1 MSVSEWVITSP
12 SCNGKGI
19 YSVLFF
25 VFFGWGGGLFLCSG
39 WVTVEN
45 VTFAPNLSNVSK
57 PQEGETTIL
66 QEEF

>member
-19 YSVLFF
+19 YSGFF
-25 VFFGWGGGLFLCSG
+25 EWGVFLCSG
-39 WVTVEN
+39 WDTVEN
-45 VTFAPNLSNVSK
+45 VRFTPNLSNVSK
-57 PQEGETTIL
+57 PQEGEITVL

>member
-1 MSVSEWVITSP
+1 MSVSEWIITSP

-19 YSVLFF
+19 YSVDFLFLI
-25 VFFGWGGGLFLCSG
+25 FGWGIFLCSG
-39 WVTVEN
+39 WNTVEN

-57 PQEGETTIL
+57 PQEGETTVL

>member
-12 SCNGKGI
+12 SYNGKGI
-19 YSVLFF
+19 YSVFCFF
-25 VFFGWGGGLFLCSG
+25 LDWGVFLCSG
-39 WVTVEN
+39 WDTVEN
-45 VTFAPNLSNVSK
+45 VTFAPKLSNVSK